1 MLPAKRGASIAT
13 TNGDGVFRAPPGAG
27 PRSVKAMEVPEVMRF
42 SAPCVGAPMHRGPS
56 APGAQRVGTFSLFL
70 LTGGCPRCFAPELED
85 PVVAEE
91 AEGSMARG
99 R

>member
-13 TNGDGVFRAPPGAG
+13 TNGDGAFRAHPGAG
-27 PRSVKAMEVPEVMRF
+27 PRSVKAIEVPGVTRF
-42 SAPCVGAPMHRGPS
+42 SAPCVGARMRRGPP
-56 APGAQRVGTFSLFL
+56 APGAQRVGTSSLFL

-85 PVVAEE
+85 PMAAEE